1 VKRVNLI
8 AKFRLKGIKHSTR
21 ETLTA
26 DLRIKVPE
34 VTALFWVIKVLS
46 TGMGETAADF
56 VDKRFNPIYAVVIAG
71 AILVLALW
79 RQFTGKCYEP
89 VPYWFAVVMVSV
101 FGTMIAD
108 AAHVALGIPYAVSTS
123 IFIFVLVVIFIIWYR
138 FEGTLSIHSI
148 NTNRREFF
156 YWSTV
161 MTTFALG
168 TAAGDL
174 TAVTLNWG
182 FFWSG
187 ILFAIAFAIP
197 GIAYKWFG
205 LPEVAAFWSAYIIT
219 RPFGASFA
227 DWMGVSKE
235 RGGLAWGTG
244 CVTIGLTVIIVALIR
259 RLVIEKNSKEAVSVT
274 F

>member
-1 VKRVNLI
+1 MTPLSN
-8 AKFRLKGIKHSTR
+8 
-21 ETLTA
+21 
-26 DLRIKVPE
+26 RIKVPE
-34 VTALFWVIKVLS
+34 LTALFWVIKVLS
-46 TGMGETAADF
+46 TGMGETAADY
-56 VDKRFNPIYAVVIAG
+56 VDKRFNPIYAVLTSGVV
-71 AILVLALW
+71 LVFVLW
-79 RQFTGKCYEP
+79 RQFKAACYDP

-101 FGTMIAD
+101 FGTMVAD
-108 AAHVALGIPYAVSTS
+108 AAHVALGIPYTVSTS
-123 IFIFVLVVIFIIWYR
+123 IFILVLAIIFLTWYR
-138 FEGTLSIHSI
+138 FEGTLSIHSV
-148 NTNRREFF
+148 NTKRREFF

-187 ILFAIAFAIP
+187 VLFALAFAIP

-244 CVTIGLTVIIVALIR
+244 VVTIGLSLLIVVFIR
-259 RLVIEKNSKEAVSVT
+259 KLVKHENFQKSLSTEH
-274 F
+274 

>member
-1 VKRVNLI
+1 M
-8 AKFRLKGIKHSTR
+8 
-21 ETLTA
+21 TLSSS
-26 DLRIKVPE
+26 RIKVPE

-46 TGMGETAADF
+46 TGMGETGADY
-56 VDKRFNPIYAVVIAG
+56 VDKRFNPIYAVLTAG
-71 AILVLALW
+71 VILVFALW
-79 RQFTGKCYEP
+79 RQFKTESYAP

-101 FGTMIAD
+101 FGTMVAD

-123 IFIFVLVVIFIIWYR
+123 IFILVLAMIFLTWYR
-138 FEGTLSIHSI
+138 FEGTLSIHSV
-148 NTNRREFF
+148 NTKRREFF

-187 ILFAIAFAIP
+187 VLFALAFAVP

-244 CVTIGLTVIIVALIR
+244 VVTIGLAVIILALIR
-259 RLVIEKNSKEAVSVT
+259 RLVIQKSATDSL
-274 F
+274 

>member
-1 VKRVNLI
+1 MTPPIN
-8 AKFRLKGIKHSTR
+8 
-21 ETLTA
+21 
-26 DLRIKVPE
+26 RIKVPE

-46 TGMGETAADF
+46 TGMGETAADY
-56 VDKRFNPIYAVVIAG
+56 VDKRFNPIYAVLTAG
-71 AILVLALW
+71 VVLVFSLW
-79 RQFTGKCYEP
+79 RQFKAERYEP

-101 FGTMIAD
+101 FGTMVAD

-123 IFIFVLVVIFIIWYR
+123 IFILVLAIIFLTWYR
-138 FEGTLSIHSI
+138 FEATLSIHSI
-148 NTNRREFF
+148 NTKRREFF

-187 ILFAIAFAIP
+187 VLFARAFAVP

-244 CVTIGLTVIIVALIR
+244 VVTIGLAVIIVALIR
-259 RLVIEKNSKEAVSVT
+259 RLVIQKSATDSL
-274 F
+274 